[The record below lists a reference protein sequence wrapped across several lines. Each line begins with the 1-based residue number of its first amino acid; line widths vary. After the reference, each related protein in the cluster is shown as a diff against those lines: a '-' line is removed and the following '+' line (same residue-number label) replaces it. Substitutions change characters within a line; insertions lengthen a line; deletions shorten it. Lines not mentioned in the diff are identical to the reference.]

1 MSRVTHLDENG
12 RPQMVD
18 VGHKAHTRR
27 IATAKG
33 AIRLSSEAFEAALS
47 GKGKKGDVLAV
58 AQLAGIQGAKHT
70 STLIPLCHNLPLE
83 SVKLSFEADEQS
95 STIWCQATVKTTWQ
109 TGVEME
115 ALTAVSSALLTVY
128 DMLKAIDKE
137 MVIADIQLLEK
148 HGGISGSFV
157 STRVP

>member
-1 MSRVTHLDENG
+1 MSRVTHLDEQG

-18 VGHKAHTRR
+18 VGHKAHTQRV
-27 IATAKG
+27 ATAKG
-33 AIRLSSEAFEAALS
+33 GIHLSPQAFEAALS

-58 AQLAGIQGAKHT
+58 AQLAGIQGAKQT
-70 STLIPLCHNLPLE
+70 ASIIPLCHNLPLE
-83 SVKLSFEADEQS
+83 SVQLNFEADKET

-137 MVIADIQLLEK
+137 MVITNIQLLEK
-148 HGGISGSFV
+148 HGGASGSFV

>member
-18 VGHKAHTRR
+18 VGHKAHTQRT
-27 IATAKG
+27 ATATG
-33 AIRLSSEAFEAALS
+33 SIRLSPEALQAALS
-47 GKGKKGDVLAV
+47 GKTKKGDVLTV

-83 SVKLSFEADEQS
+83 SVKLSFEPDEQN
-95 STIWCQATVKTTWQ
+95 STITCLATVKTTWQ

-115 ALTAVSSALLTVY
+115 ALTAVSTALLTVY

-137 MVIADIQLLEK
+137 MVMGQIQLLEK
-148 HGGISGSFV
+148 HGGTSGSFV
-157 STRVP
+157 SSKAP